1 MRNSEANKI
10 DKEINLSDIKINPF
24 FRLSTQ
30 NITTNLKLID
40 EEDEIVPR
48 ETLNSIYG
56 DTYHSIKETILDTE
70 NKAINDLTDMITN
83 LQVKYKE
90 FNTDVNR
97 HFRNLTSKIT
107 DAFKL
112 NNTINENI
120 KNSKKEKKETLI
132 KNYSIEYIKQLQK
145 IINVHQQIIEY
156 IKKTFHII
164 YDYLDISKYLTKE
177 KPINEFL
184 SKEFKNIVQ
193 NWLFMKIDMENFDYT
208 KAINESNFDADFKNL
223 LIKIKKN
230 QNFVM
235 KISNPSK
242 YMKATKKNFEKLH
255 LDKANKLNNLL
266 EENKKII
273 IDNHENLVKLKMRN
287 TFYADKYFTPDLT
300 YNKLKILKFDNVTF
314 TTTEEKKNF
323 FLKNMPSLEKL
334 IINSATNLEI
344 SILEGLSKSL
354 IKLSLTK
361 NGFVDFEFNN
371 IVSNYLVKSEHI
383 RKKLQYLSF
392 SDNYLSQINLSQI
405 VYQPKHS
412 FLSLKELDFQN
423 NKIYQFS
430 MEPDYFPELKSIN
443 CCNNN
448 LTRNSFEQF
457 EKILTLSC
465 GNIFLSQKNLAEK
478 YFSSLAKKLNTYTIS
493 LTYLNLSF
501 IPKILSDN
509 YIKDIIINDSIL
521 INLKKLDLS
530 YNNLSCDSI
539 LSFLNN
545 NKGCLSL
552 KSLNLSN
559 NLLDIDFFQKFLDS
573 KLNAHFIK
581 LKYIKLD
588 ANLFGKFEE
597 SGENNNEEN
606 INLIRLLYTFI
617 HENKNLVDLSI
628 TKNPLCKNLMI
639 KTIEVN
645 VEKSPNSFNFNNYVT
660 RNEEGNIEIK
670 CFYSFLWKIKIEMN
684 EENKK
689 NKSEIRPIFNI
700 KFDCINSINNNSED
714 FEFNTNYIVFVNQ
727 GKNK

>member
-10 DKEINLSDIKINPF
+10 DKEINLSDIRAQSF
-24 FRLSTQ
+24 LRLSTQ

-273 IDNHENLVKLKMRN
+273 IDNHENLVK
-287 TFYADKYFTPDLT
+287 
-300 YNKLKILKFDNVTF
+300 
-314 TTTEEKKNF
+314 
-323 FLKNMPSLEKL
+323 
-334 IINSATNLEI
+334 
-344 SILEGLSKSL
+344 
-354 IKLSLTK
+354 
-361 NGFVDFEFNN
+361 
-371 IVSNYLVKSEHI
+371 
-383 RKKLQYLSF
+383 
-392 SDNYLSQINLSQI
+392 
-405 VYQPKHS
+405 
-412 FLSLKELDFQN
+412 
-423 NKIYQFS
+423 
-430 MEPDYFPELKSIN
+430 
-443 CCNNN
+443 
-448 LTRNSFEQF
+448 
-457 EKILTLSC
+457 
-465 GNIFLSQKNLAEK
+465 
-478 YFSSLAKKLNTYTIS
+478 
-493 LTYLNLSF
+493 
-501 IPKILSDN
+501 
-509 YIKDIIINDSIL
+509 
-521 INLKKLDLS
+521 
-530 YNNLSCDSI
+530 
-539 LSFLNN
+539 
-545 NKGCLSL
+545 
-552 KSLNLSN
+552 
-559 NLLDIDFFQKFLDS
+559 
-573 KLNAHFIK
+573 
-581 LKYIKLD
+581 
-588 ANLFGKFEE
+588 
-597 SGENNNEEN
+597 
-606 INLIRLLYTFI
+606 
-617 HENKNLVDLSI
+617 
-628 TKNPLCKNLMI
+628 
-639 KTIEVN
+639 
-645 VEKSPNSFNFNNYVT
+645 
-660 RNEEGNIEIK
+660 
-670 CFYSFLWKIKIEMN
+670 
-684 EENKK
+684 
-689 NKSEIRPIFNI
+689 
-700 KFDCINSINNNSED
+700 
-714 FEFNTNYIVFVNQ
+714 
-727 GKNK
+727 